1 MRTSP
6 QGINTGVFRINSIT
20 NMSAK
25 IKKNIDAIRVLK
37 RASPK
42 LRKAII
48 SNSKPEL
55 IRALCEIITNVVAG
69 TVKLNTKDKKKLS
82 HHKLALRTLADKKV
96 SVNKKK
102 QILVQ
107 NGGFLSAL
115 LIPALTLLGSIIGS
129 KL

>member
-1 MRTSP
+1 M
-6 QGINTGVFRINSIT
+6 
-20 NMSAK
+20 
-25 IKKNIDAIRVLK
+25 
-37 RASPK
+37 
-42 LRKAII
+42 
-48 SNSKPEL
+48 
-55 IRALCEIITNVVAG
+55 ALCEIITNVLAG
-69 TVKLNTKDKKKLS
+69 TVKLNTKDKKKLRR
-82 HHKLALRTLADKKV
+82 HKLALRTLDDKNV